1 MNNRLSV
8 LFPELTVE
16 QLNDLSDWLSIP
28 VEKTLSDRIYGV
40 IERKKNVTVKVI
52 KNALRIEDN
61 ITVVKEIQK
70 LVDLGKIERYSLSE
84 LKTAYR
90 VKRCTQKN

>member
-1 MNNRLSV
+1 MNNKLSI

-16 QLNDLSDWLSIP
+16 QLNDLSEWLSIP
-28 VEKTLSDRIYGV
+28 TEKTLSDRIYGV
-40 IERKKNVTVKVI
+40 IERKKNVTLKVI

-61 ITVVKEIQK
+61 LAVVKEIQK

-90 VKRCTQKN
+90 VKK

>member
-1 MNNRLSV
+1 MNNRLSI

-16 QLNDLSDWLSIP
+16 QLNDLSEWLSTP
-28 VEKTLSDRIYGV
+28 VEKTLSDRIYGI
-40 IERKKNVTVKVI
+40 IERKKNVTLKVI
-52 KNALRIEDN
+52 KNALRIEDSL
-61 ITVVKEIQK
+61 TVVKEIQK

-90 VKRCTQKN
+90 IKK

>member
-1 MNNRLSV
+1 MNNKLSI

-16 QLNDLSDWLSIP
+16 QLNDLSDWLSAP
-28 VEKTLSDRIYGV
+28 TEKTLSDRIYGV
-40 IERKKNVTVKVI
+40 IERKKNVTIKVI
-52 KNALRIEDN
+52 KNAIRIEDN
-61 ITVVKEIQK
+61 LTVVKEIQK

-90 VKRCTQKN
+90 IKKWIQKN

>member
-1 MNNRLSV
+1 MNNKLSI

-16 QLNDLSDWLSIP
+16 QLNDLSDWLSYP
-28 VEKTLSDRIYGV
+28 VGKTLSDRIYGV

-61 ITVVKEIQK
+61 LTVVKEIQK

-90 VKRCTQKN
+90 IKK

>member
-1 MNNRLSV
+1 MNNKLSI

-40 IERKKNVTVKVI
+40 IERKKNVTVKII

-61 ITVVKEIQK
+61 LTVVKEIQK
-70 LVDLGKIERYSLSE
+70 LVDLGKVERYSLSE

-90 VKRCTQKN
+90 IKK

>member
-1 MNNRLSV
+1 MNNKLSI

-16 QLNDLSDWLSIP
+16 QLNDLSYWLSYP
-28 VEKTLSDRIYGV
+28 VGKTLSDRIYGV

-61 ITVVKEIQK
+61 LTVVKEIQK
-70 LVDLGKIERYSLSE
+70 LVYLGKIERYSLSE

-90 VKRCTQKN
+90 IKK

>member
-1 MNNRLSV
+1 MNNKLSI
-8 LFPELTVE
+8 LFPELNVE
-16 QLNDLSDWLSIP
+16 QLNDLSEWLSTP
-28 VEKTLSDRIYGV
+28 TEKTFSDGICGV

-61 ITVVKEIQK
+61 LTVAKEIQK

-84 LKTAYR
+84 FKTAYR
-90 VKRCTQKN
+90 IKK

>member
-1 MNNRLSV
+1 MINKLSI
-8 LFPELTVE
+8 LLPELTVE
-16 QLNDLSDWLSIP
+16 QLNDLSNWLAVP
-28 VEKTLSDRIYGV
+28 MEKTLADRIYGV

-61 ITVVKEIQK
+61 LTVVKEIQK
-70 LVDLGKIERYSLSE
+70 LVDLGKVERYSLSE

-90 VKRCTQKN
+90 IKK

>member
-1 MNNRLSV
+1 MNNKLSV

-16 QLNDLSDWLSIP
+16 QLNDLSYWLSIP

-40 IERKKNVTVKVI
+40 IERKRNVTLKVI

-61 ITVVKEIQK
+61 LTVVKEIQK

-90 VKRCTQKN
+90 IKK

>member
-1 MNNRLSV
+1 MNNKLSI

-16 QLNDLSDWLSIP
+16 QLDDLSDWLSMP

-40 IERKKNVTVKVI
+40 IERKKNATLKVI
-52 KNALRIEDN
+52 NNSLRIN
-61 ITVVKEIQK
+61 NPVAVIAEIRK
-70 LVDLGKIERYSLSE
+70 LLASGKIERYSLSE

-90 VKRCTQKN
+90 IKK

>member
-1 MNNRLSV
+1 MNNKLSI

-16 QLNDLSDWLSIP
+16 QLNDLSNWLSMP
-28 VEKTLSDRIYGV
+28 ELETLSDRIYGV

-52 KNALRIEDN
+52 KNALRIEN
-61 ITVVKEIQK
+61 NLTVVKEIQK
-70 LVDLGKIERYSLSE
+70 LIDLDKIERYSLSE

-90 VKRCTQKN
+90 IKK

>member
-1 MNNRLSV
+1 MISKLSI

-16 QLNDLSDWLSIP
+16 QLNDLSYWLSMP

-40 IERKKNVTVKVI
+40 IESKKNVTVKVI

-61 ITVVKEIQK
+61 LTVAKEIQN

-84 LKTAYR
+84 FKTAYR
-90 VKRCTQKN
+90 IKK

>member
-1 MNNRLSV
+1 MNNKLTI
-8 LFPELTVE
+8 LPPELTVE
-16 QLNDLSDWLSIP
+16 QLDDLSDWLSIP
-28 VEKTLSDRIYGV
+28 VEKTLSDRIHGV
-40 IERKKNVTVKVI
+40 IERKKNVTLKVI

-61 ITVVKEIQK
+61 LTVVKEIQK

-90 VKRCTQKN
+90 IKK

>member
-1 MNNRLSV
+1 MNKKLSI

-16 QLNDLSDWLSIP
+16 QLNDLSEWLSMP
-28 VEKTLSDRIYGV
+28 VEKSLSDRIYGV
-40 IERKKNVTVKVI
+40 IERKKNVTLKVI

-61 ITVVKEIQK
+61 ITVAKEIQK

-90 VKRCTQKN
+90 IRK

>member
-1 MNNRLSV
+1 MNNKLSI

-16 QLNDLSDWLSIP
+16 QLNDLSNWLSMSA
-28 VEKTLSDRIYGV
+28 EKTLSDRIYGV

-52 KNALRIEDN
+52 KNALRIKDN
-61 ITVVKEIQK
+61 LTVVKEIQK

-84 LKTAYR
+84 FKTAYR
-90 VKRCTQKN
+90 IKK

>member
-1 MNNRLSV
+1 MNNKLSI

-16 QLNDLSDWLSIP
+16 QLNDLSNWLYMQ

-40 IERKKNVTVKVI
+40 IERKKNVTLKVI

-61 ITVVKEIQK
+61 LTVVKEIQK

-90 VKRCTQKN
+90 IKK

>member
-1 MNNRLSV
+1 MNNKISI

-28 VEKTLSDRIYGV
+28 TEKTLSDRIYGV
-40 IERKKNVTVKVI
+40 IERKKNATLKVV

-61 ITVVKEIQK
+61 LTVVKEIQK
-70 LVDLGKIERYSLSE
+70 LVDLGEIERYSLSE
-84 LKTAYR
+84 FKTAYR
-90 VKRCTQKN
+90 VNK

>member
-1 MNNRLSV
+1 MISKLSI

-16 QLNDLSDWLSIP
+16 QLNDLSDWLSMP

-40 IERKKNVTVKVI
+40 IGRKKNVTVKVI

-61 ITVVKEIQK
+61 LTVVKEIQK

-90 VKRCTQKN
+90 IKKWNLK